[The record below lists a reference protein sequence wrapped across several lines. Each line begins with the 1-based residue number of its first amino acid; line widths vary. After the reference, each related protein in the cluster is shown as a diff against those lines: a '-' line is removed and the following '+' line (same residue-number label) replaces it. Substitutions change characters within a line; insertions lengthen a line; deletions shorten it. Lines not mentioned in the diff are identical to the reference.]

1 VDWERLGP
9 ALDVRPLF
17 APEREQL
24 LQLLRQLPPA
34 AWSRP
39 TICPGWDVHD
49 VVSHLVHD
57 YVRRLSGTRDGHIA
71 AWVVAGEE
79 LAQSLDRVNQEFV
92 LVARTFSSRL
102 LTDLIAHLGPQ
113 LDELW
118 IGLQMNS
125 LGGAVS
131 WVAPHVE
138 APVWLDVAREYTEF
152 WVHQQQIRDAV
163 GRPGARQPELLVA
176 VVDAFVRSLPRA
188 LAGTAAPSGT
198 AVTMNVEITEDVSTA
213 WTATKDGQGWRL
225 DRRANQS
232 ADAHIH
238 LTADTLWRLATRG
251 LGPSDAWGRIDI
263 DGDSALAAS
272 ALQLVSI
279 VR

>member
-1 VDWERLGP
+1 M
-9 ALDVRPLF
+9 
-17 APEREQL
+17 PEREQL

-49 VVSHLVHD
+49 VVGHLVHD

-71 AWVVAGEE
+71 AWVVPGEE
-79 LAQSLDRVNQEFV
+79 LAQSLNRVNQEFV
-92 LVARTFSSRL
+92 LVARTFSARL

-118 IGLQMNS
+118 TGLQMDS

-131 WVAPHVE
+131 WVTPHVE

-188 LAGTAAPSGT
+188 LAATAAPSGT
-198 AVTMNVEITEDVSTA
+198 AVTMNVDVTEDVSTA
-213 WTATKDGQGWRL
+213 WTATRDGQGWWL
-225 DRRANQS
+225 DRRSNQS

-251 LGPSDAWGRIDI
+251 LNPSAALGRIHI
-263 DGDSALAAS
+263 NGDPALAAA